1 MPGKKV
7 KIDCLIFSESKEII
21 KNIEQKIQI
30 SKNHKEKLE
39 WSYDIVEEIKSL
51 LSCEKFDNKSPGC
64 QYCRSFA
71 RLKKDNYHFLE

>member
-51 LSCEKFDNKSPGC
+51 LSCEKFDNRSLVC
-64 QYCRSFA
+64 RYCHSFA
-71 RLKKDNYHFLE
+71 ESKRDDYHFLE